1 MEHILEK
8 AVNDIH
14 LMSGLEGN
22 SLVFLERFDVFR
34 DEVEEKQ
41 NCWPRDRK
49 LSVLLY
55 SDRDKKNGKRVN
67 SDLDSFCRF
76 FGSDSS
82 AETSIRNTKSD
93 ATSILIAFCVFTES
107 FPVYKMTYLAV

>member
-1 MEHILEK
+1 MEHTLQK
-8 AVNDIH
+8 ADTNIH
-14 LMSGLEGN
+14 LMSGPERN
-22 SLVFLERFDVFR
+22 SLTFPERFDVSR
-34 DEVEEKQ
+34 DEVEEKE
-41 NCWPRDRK
+41 NCMPRDWA

-55 SDRDKKNGKRVN
+55 SDRDKKKRKRVN
-67 SDLDSFCRF
+67 SYLNSFCRF
-76 FGSDSS
+76 FGDDSS